1 MLLLKTHA
9 AVIHY
14 VEEHVNKD
22 LPGTRHQQLDD
33 TLARL
38 GHGRRESRIDLPFEV
53 LKDFL
58 NHSLWTGLTT
68 NG

>member
-22 LPGTRHQQLDD
+22 LPGTRHQQLDENAGD
-33 TLARL
+33 ERVVTSEIA
-38 GHGRRESRIDLPFEV
+38 IW
-53 LKDFL
+53 
-58 NHSLWTGLTT
+58 NHE
-68 NG
+68 